1 MPIDWTNE
9 VTYLVTKKSYVMN
22 ELEMTMEKYLSPLF
36 ILINLIFLDFILP
49 SYNQA
54 YFDSEI
60 IIQVL
65 NRQVFQ
71 ELL

>member
-1 MPIDWTNE
+1 MPIDWANK
-9 VTYLVTKKSYVMN
+9 VTYLVTKKSYVMK

-36 ILINLIFLDFILP
+36 ILINLIVFDIILP
-49 SYNQA
+49 PYNQA

-71 ELL
+71 ELP

>member
-1 MPIDWTNE
+1 
-9 VTYLVTKKSYVMN
+9 
-22 ELEMTMEKYLSPLF
+22 MTMEKYLSPLF
-36 ILINLIFLDFILP
+36 ILINLIVLDIILP
-49 SYNQA
+49 PYNQA

-71 ELL
+71 ELP